1 MGGPIAHCGE
11 TVRRGIMRPNRPGR
25 CLGGIEWETGFR
37 IPMENREDP
46 PGREMSKTGRT
57 GKNLLRCQCGY
68 GMMDWLMKGRPS
80 PGGRFDSGVKLRCRR
95 EGEKRMSLEAI
106 EKITQV
112 EAENRERKAAA
123 EAEAQK
129 IVADAEREG
138 QALLQRT
145 RSSAAENGK
154 ELLRQA
160 EAKAA
165 ERSAEID
172 RTAQAEAAALRET
185 AGQHLS
191 EAAEFI
197 VGRVVK
203 H

>member
-1 MGGPIAHCGE
+1 MID
-11 TVRRGIMRPNRPGR
+11 R
-25 CLGGIEWETGFR
+25 
-37 IPMENREDP
+37 
-46 PGREMSKTGRT
+46 
-57 GKNLLRCQCGY
+57 
-68 GMMDWLMKGRPS
+68 LMKGRLS
-80 PGGRFDSGVKLRCRR
+80 TGGRLDNGVKLHYGR
-95 EGEKRMSLEAI
+95 EGEQRMSLEAI

-123 EAEAQK
+123 EAEAQR

-138 QALLQRT
+138 QALLLKTRT
-145 RSSAAENGK
+145 GAAESGK

-160 EAKAA
+160 EERAA
-165 ERSAEID
+165 ERAAGID
-172 RTAQAEAAALRET
+172 RAAQAEAAALRET